1 MKQKKNIYF
10 IVAEKNVDKIY
21 KFNKILLSQLSKK
34 FENIYFLN
42 LFNLKLFTK
51 KNFFPNYQID
61 DKTFVL
67 NFDDSKKFK
76 EFILDKK
83 IIAIVSLGKDPSF
96 FFIHYLINRKNI
108 KLIMIMDLSQ
118 IGNKMTI
125 DFNFKFLFSAYKH
138 YFTKGFYYFFRFLTL
153 INVFPK
159 IYLLF
164 ESNLEVKSYIENSRS
179 RKLEK
184 ILPFNISYYKKIEIV
199 NSRYF
204 DSINLISNKTKEE
217 NKSIIY
223 IDTHFDHLDRIFREG
238 KIDKN
243 KQNFFYD
250 NLKDFLLKISELYE
264 MPVKIC
270 KHPKNK
276 SNHSFYKTFEISKN
290 STDKEIY
297 GSKIAIFTLSSAIL
311 NAVLLKK
318 SIINLRSRH
327 LGEYMSNI
335 GRQYVQQLG
344 LVSFDIDRD
353 YKLNK
358 TDLDNEL
365 KESIK
370 NYSIYTN
377 KKLLADGN
385 ISPNQ
390 KIASILEQEFY
401 NLDFN
406 L

>member
-10 IVAEKNVDKIY
+10 IVAEENIDRIY

-51 KNFFPNYQID
+51 KKIFSDYQID
-61 DKTFVL
+61 DKTFIV
-67 NFDDSKKFK
+67 NFNNSKKFK

-83 IIAIVSLGKDPSF
+83 ILALVFLGKDPSYF
-96 FFIHYLINRKNI
+96 LIHYLINRKNI
-108 KLIMIMDLSQ
+108 KLFMIMNLSG

-125 DFNFKFLFSAYKH
+125 DFNFNYIFSAYKH
-138 YFTKGFYYFFRFLTL
+138 YFNKGFYYLFRFLTI

-164 ESNLEVKSYIENSRS
+164 ESNLEIKSYIENSRS

-184 ILPFNISYYKKIEIV
+184 IFPFNISYYKKVEIV
-199 NSRYF
+199 NSIYF
-204 DSINLISNKTKEE
+204 DRINLNKNEIKEE
-217 NKSIIY
+217 NKNIVY
-223 IDTHFDHLDRIFREG
+223 VDTHFDHLDRIYREG
-238 KIDKN
+238 KLNKD

-250 NLKDFLLKISELYE
+250 NLKVFLLEISELYQ

-270 KHPKNK
+270 KHPKNE
-276 SNHSFYKTFEISKN
+276 SNHPFYKTFEISKN

-297 GSKIAIFTLSSAIL
+297 GSKIVIFTLSSAIL

-318 SIINLRSRH
+318 SIINLRSSY
-327 LGEYMSNI
+327 LGDYLSNI

-344 LVSFDIDRD
+344 LVSFDIDSVNRLD
-353 YKLNK
+353 KNE
-358 TDLDNEL
+358 LDNKL

-370 NYSIYTN
+370 NYSTYIN

-401 NLDFN
+401 NLGFN

>member
-1 MKQKKNIYF
+1 LKLKKNIYF
-10 IVAEKNVDKIY
+10 IVAEENVDKIY

-51 KNFFPNYQID
+51 KKVFSDYQID
-61 DKTFVL
+61 DKTFIV
-67 NFDDSKKFK
+67 NFNDSKKFK

-83 IIAIVSLGKDPSF
+83 FLAIVFLGKDPSYF
-96 FFIHYLINRKNI
+96 LIHYLINRKNI
-108 KLIMIMDLSQ
+108 KLIMIMNLSQ

-125 DFNFKFLFSAYKH
+125 DFNFKYLFSAYKH
-138 YFTKGFYYFFRFLTL
+138 YFTKGFYYLFRFLTI

-164 ESNLEVKSYIENSRS
+164 ESNPEIKSYIENSRS
-179 RKLEK
+179 RKFEK
-184 ILPFNISYYKKIEIV
+184 IFPFNISYYKKVEVV

-204 DSINLISNKTKEE
+204 DTINLIRNESKEE
-217 NKSIIY
+217 NKNIIY
-223 IDTHFDHLDRIFREG
+223 VDTHFDHLDKIYREG
-238 KIDKN
+238 KFNKN

-250 NLKDFLLKISELYE
+250 NLKVFLLKISELYE

-297 GSKIAIFTLSSAIL
+297 GSKIVIFTLSSAIL

-318 SIINLRSRH
+318 SIINLRSSY
-327 LGEYMSNI
+327 LGGYLSNI

-344 LVSFDIDRD
+344 LVSFDIDSVNRLD
-353 YKLNK
+353 K
-358 TDLDNEL
+358 TQLDNKL

-370 NYSIYTN
+370 NYSTYIN

-390 KIASILEQEFY
+390 KIASILEREFY

>member
-51 KNFFPNYQID
+51 KNFFSDYQID

-67 NFDDSKKFK
+67 NFDDAKKFK

-138 YFTKGFYYFFRFLTL
+138 YFTKGFYYLFRFLTL
-153 INVFPK
+153 IHVFPK

-184 ILPFNISYYKKIEIV
+184 IFPFNISYYKKIEIV

>member
-184 ILPFNISYYKKIEIV
+184 IFPFNISYYKKIEIV

-204 DSINLISNKTKEE
+204 DSINLTSNKTKEE